1 MECIKH
7 FPLTIYLYNAQTAK
21 FCFFFEPSYTCICYS
36 VLCEFCVYLLRHMIS
51 VIELCDKSET
61 SVMNYSRT
69 AEFFTDVCHSS

>member
-1 MECIKH
+1 MHRQQSFVSFLSLAI
-7 FPLTIYLYNAQTAK
+7 LA
-21 FCFFFEPSYTCICYS
+21 S